1 MCHTIQPNMS
11 RRNSIVEFDADT
23 TKQCLK
29 QVEFYFSEF
38 NFPYDKFLKTTA
50 EQNDGWV
57 PISTIATFNRMKKYR
72 PMDKV
77 VEILK
82 GSKILQV
89 SDDGENVRRSE
100 PLQFS
105 STKELRLEQDK
116 RTLIL
121 FNVPFDFK
129 NEKIHVLQEELENFL
144 NKINDNIVQI
154 RFKRDKWKRFHGMV
168 KIEFD
173 NEENCIKFINSY
185 SNDEN
190 DHDKEILSFK
200 NKRLNIMSKKQYDL
214 QREATKSKNFSG
226 SGQRSRSFTGHRK
239 NMPILTKPKDSDNNN
254 SAIDDTDDVE
264 TEKTKAEEEPKLEE
278 SKDEEKSTN

>member
-1 MCHTIQPNMS
+1 MS
-11 RRNSIVEFDADT
+11 RRNSIVEFDSDT

-82 GSKILQV
+82 GSKILEV
-89 SDDGENVRRSE
+89 SDDGENVRRKE

-105 STKELRLEQDK
+105 TTKELRLEQDK
-116 RTLIL
+116 RTLML
-121 FNVPFDFK
+121 CNVPFDFK
-129 NEKIHVLQEELENFL
+129 NEKIHVLQEELEDFL

-154 RFKRDKWKRFHGMV
+154 RFKRDKWKKFHGMV
-168 KIEFD
+168 RVEFN
-173 NEENCIKFINSY
+173 NEENCMEFIKKY

-226 SGQRSRSFTGHRK
+226 TGQRSRSFTGHRK
-239 NMPILTKPKDSDNNN
+239 NMPILTKSKDSETNDT
-254 SAIDDTDDVE
+254 SAVDDTDDVE
-264 TEKTKAEEEPKLEE
+264 TEKSKIVEEKVVTETTEE
-278 SKDEEKSTN
+278 SK